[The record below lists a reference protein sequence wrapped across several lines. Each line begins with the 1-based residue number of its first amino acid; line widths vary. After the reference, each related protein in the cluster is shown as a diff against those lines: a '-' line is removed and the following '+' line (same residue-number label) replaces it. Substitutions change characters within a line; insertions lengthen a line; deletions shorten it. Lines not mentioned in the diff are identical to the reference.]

1 MKGSGWVVAAAW
13 LAAAPAAA
21 DVGEASLRPH
31 YELRVGPTA
40 APDGD
45 VGDAR
50 AHHGAGALFGFGLS
64 FSWTLTARY
73 AFASAGEQ
81 QQTEAS
87 GEVQVWRADRHALL
101 VGAAWAPWDEL
112 TPVLSAEAGVTLR
125 VAADRALRRP
135 DLDSG
140 ALGLAGTPDAAVDAV
155 PTARLGAAFEW
166 RFTDFWSLAPGAFVE
181 YADGLGG
188 GAQLWLAGYAYL

>member
-1 MKGSGWVVAAAW
+1 MRRGLILGAAL
-13 LAAAPAAA
+13 LAGAPAAA

-31 YELRVGPTA
+31 YELRLGPTA

-45 VGDAR
+45 AGDAR
-50 AHHGAGALFGFGLS
+50 AHHGAGALLGFGLS

-73 AFASAGEQ
+73 AYATAGEQ
-81 QQTEAS
+81 QQKEAS

-101 VGAAWAPWDEL
+101 AGVAWAPWDEL
-112 TPVLSAEAGVTLR
+112 TPVLSAEAGLTVR
-125 VAADRALRRP
+125 IAADRQVRRP

-140 ALGLAGTPDAAVDAV
+140 ALGLAGTPDAAADAV

-166 RFTDFWSLAPGAFVE
+166 RFTDFWSLAPAAFVE
-181 YADGLGG
+181 YAEGLGG
-188 GAQLWLAGYAYL
+188 GAQLWLAGYTYL